1 MAGVMTATGL
11 MGDCCVCCGR
21 PVPEGVQVC
30 KSCMEKAM
38 KAAEYGWENVSE
50 RWESGSGP
58 EHGCER
64 TCAGCVNKEA
74 CSHCNGCKDREAC
87 GNCNSCKGGEG
98 YGGDCK
104 NRSCGHS
111 AQDKA
116 GKPKTAEERLLE
128 YLKLN
133 HTGKEKAVPSKDL
146 ERLFSLNGRT
156 IRKKINKIRQ
166 DGKPVCSDQ
175 NGYYYAETQED
186 INKTI
191 RWLND
196 LVTGVS
202 NARTGLLFATLIPL
216 PATMTITIGID
227 VE

>member
-30 KSCMEKAM
+30 KICMEKAM
-38 KAAEYGWENVSE
+38 KAAEYGWDNVSE
-50 RWESGSGP
+50 SRESGSCP
-58 EHGCER
+58 QHGCGR
-64 TCAGCVNKEA
+64 NCAGCVNKEA
-74 CSHCNGCKDREAC
+74 CSRCNGCK
-87 GNCNSCKGGEG
+87 GEEG
-98 YGGDCK
+98 CGGDCK
-104 NRSCGHS
+104 NCSCHDS
-111 AQDKA
+111 TQDKA
-116 GKPKTAEERLLE
+116 EKQKTAEERLLE

-133 HTGKEKAVPSKDL
+133 HTGKEKAVSSKDL

-216 PATMTITIGID
+216 PATMTITIDLD